1 MKKILSILLPFFL
14 STSFLFSQTII
25 YNNEEDRKD
34 LSNEII
40 KTLSY
45 LTSIFK
51 EKGINKDVY
60 VDKIEKGIVYLD
72 DTKYTLN
79 EKDIIERA
87 IKTYVSYV
95 INPRDE
101 VVANELAFNSGIDSD
116 WKLPPIDSKIN
127 EKDSSNTKKIKLN
140 QEEQRLIDEMFGDS
154 NLSMEEKAIINKRIA
169 QKELKKQQENNKWY
183 SENIFIEW
191 LTAYSFLNYERTVRV
206 NFKKSG
212 ETVNVYV
219 NDLLS
224 GRIDNCQLDG
234 YSDKNYIDFLWMGG
248 KRDRNI
254 RVYSNSEVV
263 SEENRGTISGIKNIE
278 NGSLLK
284 REGLD
289 W

>member
-1 MKKILSILLPFFL
+1 MKKILSIFLLFFL
-14 STSFLFSQTII
+14 STSFLFSQYII
-25 YNNEEDRKD
+25 YNNIEDEKD
-34 LSNEII
+34 VSNEILQ
-40 KTLSY
+40 TLYY
-45 LTSIFK
+45 LTATFRENVIT
-51 EKGINKDVY
+51 KDVY

-72 DTKYTLN
+72 DTKYTLQ

-87 IKTYVSYV
+87 IKAYVSYV

-101 VVANELAFNSGIDSD
+101 VVNELAFNSGIDSD
-116 WKLPPIDSKIN
+116 WKLPPIDSEKN

-140 QEEQRLIDEMFGDS
+140 QEEQKLIDEMFGGS
-154 NLSMEEKAIINKRIA
+154 NLSMEEEAIINKRIA
-169 QKELKKQQENNKWY
+169 QEELKKQQENNKWY